1 MIPLR
6 AARWSATHPWRAIA
20 AWLGLVVVAVG
31 LAMAVPTVETTD
43 ADYRMGESGRADA
56 MVEAAGLDAPDAENV
71 LITPRGDGP
80 LDATSAKAAAGNGR
94 LLHDFTRA
102 PSAAGSA
109 FLPISANLLPAGY
122 RADG

>member
-1 MIPLR
+1 MSRIPLR

-80 LDATSAKAAAGNGR
+80 LDATSR
-94 LLHDFTRA
+94 RRR
-102 PSAAGSA
+102 
-109 FLPISANLLPAGY
+109 PARY
-122 RADG
+122 ARR

>member
-1 MIPLR
+1 MTVHHPKSRIPLR

-56 MVEAAGLDAPDAENV
+56 MIAAAGLDSPDAENV
-71 LITPRGDGP
+71 RSPHGATDRWTPPPRRRQRGRY
-80 LDATSAKAAAGNGR
+80 AR
-94 LLHDFTRA
+94 R
-102 PSAAGSA
+102 
-109 FLPISANLLPAGY
+109 
-122 RADG
+122 

>member
-1 MIPLR
+1 MTVHHPLSRIPLR

-56 MVEAAGLDAPDAENV
+56 MVDAAGLDAPDAENV

-80 LDATSAKAAAGNGR
+80 LDADLREGGSRRGTRGAALRRRAS
-94 LLHDFTRA
+94 TR
-102 PSAAGSA
+102 
-109 FLPISANLLPAGY
+109 
-122 RADG
+122 

>member
-1 MIPLR
+1 MTVHHPLSRIPLR

-56 MVEAAGLDAPDAENV
+56 MVDDGRPRRPRRRERPDHPPGRR
-71 LITPRGDGP
+71 TPGRDLGRGG
-80 LDATSAKAAAGNGR
+80 GR
-94 LLHDFTRA
+94 ARCA
-102 PSAAGSA
+102 
-109 FLPISANLLPAGY
+109 
-122 RADG
+122 RR